1 MEEDQLMKIHE
12 VAGYLRISRAR
23 IYRLIQ
29 SGELQSVKF
38 SVNSTRIRRSEVERF
53 IELHTINNGPNRWEQ
68 HGDQNRD
75 GSKAEKYG
83 AVRIWS
89 NHLPEKRCA
98 MDIYQLLLPGIL
110 RWRRES
116 GCCNTWVQTEI
127 SRSDGRRW
135 ATLDLGT
142 NICR

>member
-53 IELHTINNGPNRWEQ
+53 IELHTINNGPNR
-68 HGDQNRD
+68 
-75 GSKAEKYG
+75 
-83 AVRIWS
+83 
-89 NHLPEKRCA
+89 
-98 MDIYQLLLPGIL
+98 
-110 RWRRES
+110 
-116 GCCNTWVQTEI
+116 
-127 SRSDGRRW
+127 
-135 ATLDLGT
+135 
-142 NICR
+142 